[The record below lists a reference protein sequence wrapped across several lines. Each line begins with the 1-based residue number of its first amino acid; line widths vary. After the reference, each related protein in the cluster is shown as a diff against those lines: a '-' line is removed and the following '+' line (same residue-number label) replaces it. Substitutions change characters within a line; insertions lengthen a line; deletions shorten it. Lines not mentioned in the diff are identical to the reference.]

1 MDSAIASIVLPIF
14 TFAQG
19 IRPAATL
26 LLLPLFLLFAVFTA
40 LGVGLWLSALNAL
53 YRDVKYLI
61 SFIVQFWTLASPVYY
76 SGSMVPER
84 YCWLYS
90 LNPLA
95 GVIDGF
101 RWGLTGTGH
110 PPAASHSASVG
121 IVIFIVLGGL
131 LFFNR
136 MEGSIADRV

>member
-61 SFIVQFWTLASPVYY
+61 SFIVQF
-76 SGSMVPER
+76 
-84 YCWLYS
+84 
-90 LNPLA
+90 
-95 GVIDGF
+95 
-101 RWGLTGTGH
+101 
-110 PPAASHSASVG
+110 
-121 IVIFIVLGGL
+121 
-131 LFFNR
+131 
-136 MEGSIADRV
+136 